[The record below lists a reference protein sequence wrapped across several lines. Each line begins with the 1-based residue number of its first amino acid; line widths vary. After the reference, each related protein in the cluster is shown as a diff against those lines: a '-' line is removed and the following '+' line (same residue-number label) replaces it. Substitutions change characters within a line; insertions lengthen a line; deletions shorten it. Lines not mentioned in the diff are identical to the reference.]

1 MSTDDYRTSVSD
13 VLNYTSCRWE
23 NATSSNHVEFVPK
36 LSVSIIGLDSK
47 KLCML
52 NSLSK
57 IQARPLVSVPSI
69 LMRFNL
75 WCFQKTFA
83 GESSPSPIAIVVVV
97 F

>member
-13 VLNYTSCRWE
+13 VLSYTSCRWE

-52 NSLSK
+52 NIPTAASECSIDSHE
-57 IQARPLVSVPSI
+57 IQS
-69 LMRFNL
+69 
-75 WCFQKTFA
+75 
-83 GESSPSPIAIVVVV
+83 VV
-97 F
+97 FSKDVRW